1 MARIKEAFWLV
12 RLLAD
17 VWAGWFGKRWTV
29 FNVEDAKRKLQT
41 DIKWYLNVSLVWKDE
56 GSLLPGLY

>member
-12 RLLAD
+12 SLLAD

-41 DIKWYLNVSLVWKDE
+41 DKWYLNVSLVWKGE

>member
-12 RLLAD
+12 SLLAD

-41 DIKWYLNVSLVWKDE
+41 DTWYLNVSLVWKDE

>member
-12 RLLAD
+12 SLLAD

-29 FNVEDAKRKLQT
+29 FNVED
-41 DIKWYLNVSLVWKDE
+41 VSLVWKGE